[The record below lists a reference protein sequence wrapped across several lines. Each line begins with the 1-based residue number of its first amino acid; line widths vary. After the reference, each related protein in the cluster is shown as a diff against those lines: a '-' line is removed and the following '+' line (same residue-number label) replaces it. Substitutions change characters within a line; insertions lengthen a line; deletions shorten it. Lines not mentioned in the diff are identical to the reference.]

1 MREKK
6 VKVLI
11 VEDDLEIQNLIAYFF
26 KKEGY
31 EVEKASNGLE
41 ALKQLKKNS
50 FDFLILDWMLP
61 SLDGSQL
68 TKIIR
73 EMPEEYGSP
82 FVIMVTAKTETEDV
96 LEGFTFGADEY
107 VKKPFDP
114 RELLARAKKLLQNKI
129 PHSKNSFHFQS
140 LILDDRKH
148 LVTWE
153 GIEVDLSKKEYD
165 LLLTLLVNQGLVITR
180 EKILDEVW
188 GSTYYIG
195 DRTVDV
201 YISKLREKLP
211 GISTSIKTVKGVG
224 YKLEEKK
231 S

>member
-1 MREKK
+1 M
-6 VKVLI
+6 KVLI

-129 PHSKNSFHFQS
+129 PHSQKFPVPIPVPAKQS
-140 LILDDRKH
+140 TTPDH
-148 LVTWE
+148 TWLQD
-153 GIEVDLSKKEYD
+153 IPPSNRFLFS
-165 LLLTLLVNQGLVITR
+165 
-180 EKILDEVW
+180 
-188 GSTYYIG
+188 
-195 DRTVDV
+195 
-201 YISKLREKLP
+201 
-211 GISTSIKTVKGVG
+211 
-224 YKLEEKK
+224 
-231 S
+231 